1 MEKKKKDE
9 NDGDLFGVAEDE
21 SNEQFMA
28 TKPWIGALVA
38 PTEGNKI
45 NPYLY
50 YYTSSYI
57 YNYPKPQK
65 YIKNHSNL

>member
-38 PTEGNKI
+38 PTEAPEVDMENA
-45 NPYLY
+45 PER
-50 YYTSSYI
+50 
-57 YNYPKPQK
+57 
-65 YIKNHSNL
+65 

>member
-1 MEKKKKDE
+1 MEKKKKDD

-38 PTEGNKI
+38 PTEGI
-45 NPYLY
+45 Y
-50 YYTSSYI
+50 YYFQIYLISVRFYIKFIIYI
-57 YNYPKPQK
+57 Y
-65 YIKNHSNL
+65 SS